1 MDRKE
6 FDDKTRNGP
15 VEAAIDKYGGR
26 FVDGT
31 SSLKKPQM
39 ESQEV

>member
-1 MDRKE
+1 MDRRE

-15 VEAAIDKYGGR
+15 VKAAINKYGGR

-31 SSLKKPQM
+31 SSLEKPQM